1 MDFYGHCVNSS
12 HTGVVPNDLVL
23 VLWPSD
29 CGFNLN
35 LQSTDMV
42 QFDDLFSTRH
52 VYGKDVGNMC
62 LSDEPPQTPVPR
74 HNRCQ

>member
-1 MDFYGHCVNSS
+1 M
-12 HTGVVPNDLVL
+12 PNDLVL

-52 VYGKDVGNMC
+52 VYGKDVGDMC
-62 LSDEPPQTPVPR
+62 LSDEPPQPPVPR